1 MRNAPPCRRGPA
13 SRLLPIVALAVT
25 VAAARAAA
33 PTGRPNVLWI
43 TVEDMSA
50 NLGCYGDAAARTP
63 NIDAFAREAVRY
75 TRAFSTAP
83 VCSPARACLISGV
96 YATSLG
102 NPHLR
107 CEIPLPA
114 EFQGYAGYLRDAGYF
129 TSNNVKTDYNLRQE
143 PAFIRKNWSRS
154 AANAHWRQREPGQP
168 FMSVF
173 NFMDTHQ
180 SRSSAWPQ
188 EQFEREVRARLTP
201 AERVDPA
208 RIALPGF
215 YPDTPVTREAMARYY
230 DCIAAVDRR
239 VGNVLQE
246 LAADGLADDT
256 IVFFYS
262 DHGMGMPRGKR
273 VLYDSGLHVPLLIR
287 FPPKWRH
294 LAPAAPGAT
303 VDRLVSFVDFPPTL
317 LSLVGLPIPRHMQGV
332 PFLGT
337 AAGPA
342 REFVFGARDRVDE
355 AIDTSR
361 SVRDQ
366 RWLYLRNYRPHLS
379 WAAPEGFSDTSTFRR
394 ELVAAARQKRA
405 GTGPT
410 AWLAPTRPTE
420 ELYDTVAD
428 PQQLKNLAGEPAH
441 RAVLEK
447 LRARLRTWILETRD
461 VGFLPDSEILRRSGT
476 LTPYEMV
483 RRPDLYPLERILAA
497 AERVGAPDAAGTQR
511 TWLGDAEPAV
521 RYWAAIGLRANPAA
535 ATLSRAE
542 LERALRDPSA
552 PVRIEAAGALLA
564 AGPHPTAL
572 ELLASELDATPGEV
586 AVHAARTL
594 ELLGAGA
601 APLRTQVRAR
611 LKKAQQAE
619 RGNDPELYIRF
630 ALGGL
635 LPQLEEK

>member
-1 MRNAPPCRRGPA
+1 MRTA
-13 SRLLPIVALAVT
+13 LLCHRALFLLVLALATMARVS
-25 VAAARAAA
+25 AADGA
-33 PTGRPNVLWI
+33 PAGDRPNVLWI

-50 NLGCYGDAAARTP
+50 NLGCYGDPVAHTP

-83 VCSPARACLISGV
+83 VCSPARACLITGV

-107 CEIPLPA
+107 CEVPLPA
-114 EFQGYAGYLRDAGYF
+114 GFKGYAAYLRDAGYF
-129 TSNNVKTDYNLRQE
+129 TSNNVKTDYNLRDE
-143 PAFIRKNWSRS
+143 PAFIREAWTRS
-154 AANAHWRQREPGQP
+154 AANAHWRQRAAGQP

-188 EQFEREVRARLTP
+188 EQFEREVRARLAP
-201 AERVDPA
+201 AERADPA
-208 RIALPGF
+208 RVPVPGF
-215 YPDTPVTREAMARYY
+215 YPDTPSTRAAMARYY

-239 VGNVLQE
+239 VGNVLGE

-273 VLYDSGLHVPLLIR
+273 VLHDSGLHVPLLIR

-294 LAPAAPGAT
+294 LAPAAPGTT
-303 VDRLVSFVDFPPTL
+303 VDRLVSFVDFAPTL
-317 LSLVGLPIPRHMQGV
+317 LSLVGVPIPSHMQGI
-332 PFLGT
+332 PFLGA

-355 AIDTSR
+355 AIDTAR
-361 SVRDQ
+361 SVRDN
-366 RWLYLRNYRPHLS
+366 RWLYIRNYRPHLS

-394 ELVAAARQKRA
+394 ELVAAARAKQA

-410 AWLAPTRPTE
+410 AWLAPTRPVE

-428 PQQLKNLAGEPAH
+428 PQQLRNLAGEPRH
-441 RAVLEK
+441 RGVLD
-447 LRARLRTWILETRD
+447 RFRTRLRTWILETRD
-461 VGFLPDSEILRRSGT
+461 AGFLPDSEVLPRSGQ
-476 LTPYEMV
+476 LAPYEMV
-483 RRPDLYPLERILAA
+483 RRNELYPLERILMA

-511 TWLGDAEPAV
+511 GWLGDKEPAV
-521 RYWAAIGLRANPAA
+521 RYWAAVGLRANAGAA
-535 ATLSRAE
+535 KLSRAE
-542 LERALRDPSA
+542 LERALGDTSA

-564 AGPHPTAL
+564 AGPHPAAL
-572 ELLASELDATPGEV
+572 DLLAAELDSTDGAV
-586 AVHAARTL
+586 AVHAARTI
-594 ELLGAGA
+594 ELLGSGA
-601 APLRTQVRAR
+601 EPLRPKLRER
-611 LKKAQQAE
+611 LKQAQAA
-619 RGNDPELYIRF
+619 RGNDPELYINF
-630 ALGGL
+630 ALRSL
-635 LPQLEEK
+635 LESR